1 MLDIS
6 IMRYTARDFQG
17 ARALLMLH
25 YGRDSGIVGHLLGQH
40 EQEQIARSNEIA
52 RRMRDQQQAQ
62 AEASGT
68 RTPTQQEQL
77 AQQVIQEQLGDL
89 Y

>member
-1 MLDIS
+1 MS
-6 IMRYTARDFQG
+6 YTERDFEG
-17 ARALLMLH
+17 VRALLMLR
-25 YGRDSGIVGHLLGQH
+25 YGRDSGIVGHLIGQH
-40 EQEQIARSNEIA
+40 EEEEALRFMRIG
-52 RRMRDQQQAQ
+52 RRMREQQQAQ

-68 RTPTQQEQL
+68 RTPTPQEQL